1 MRFLRA
7 NMISKWMSG
16 KTIPVIV
23 LSSLILL
30 KKNDES
36 DSSESSDSENEIETI
51 SLNDMQALFSI
62 LMAHKSR
69 GEQIAVEKITNYIDR
84 VIPNYTNV
92 IFKEHFRLLF

>member
-1 MRFLRA
+1 
-7 NMISKWMSG
+7 
-16 KTIPVIV
+16 
-23 LSSLILL
+23 L

-36 DSSESSDSENEIETI
+36 DSSESSDSENEDEIETI

-69 GEQIAVEKITNYIDR
+69 GEQIAVEKITNYVDR

-92 IFKEHFRLLF
+92 IFKEHFRLVF